1 MSKNQKDKNKLDK
14 LDRINREWKL
24 CKKSAH
30 LASIGASAGPV
41 DKSNITYW
49 EAIISGPIDTPYEGG
64 VFTLTIDF
72 ENVDYPNHPPI
83 IKVKKVNGFIP
94 IFHPNI
100 NLNSGLICLSILKD
114 DDWTKETT
122 IEECLSSFV
131 NLLSDYDNL
140 DAAQAGWLQEPR
152 ELFLKDIKYKSLFI
166 QKAKEYTKKYGD
178 I

>member
-1 MSKNQKDKNKLDK
+1 MSESK

-41 DKSNITYW
+41 DKNKMMYW

-64 VFTLTIDF
+64 VFTLKIDF
-72 ENVDYPNHPPI
+72 ESVDYPNHPPKI
-83 IKVKKVNGFIP
+83 EVKKVNGVIP

-100 NLNSGLICLSILKD
+100 NANYGMICLSILKD
-114 DDWTKETT
+114 DDWTRETT

-131 NLLSDYDNL
+131 NLLSDYDNRS
-140 DAAQAGWLQEPR
+140 AAEAGWTQEPR
-152 ELFLKDIKYKSLFI
+152 KLFLEDKSLFI